1 MRFARRA
8 DLPEAR
14 SSTYLLLGSLYQHR
28 EELDLAQTAY
38 QNGYEAALDG
48 GLVPDA
54 LEARLAMARLDRLDG
69 DLGRAVEAFEEVA
82 DEAQESGLEV
92 VSLEARLELGLCAW
106 TDDDPGAAHS
116 IFEDVRRGARGN
128 LFGLEFYASLGA
140 AWALAAQG
148 KWTEAELVLMQAE
161 DLRFDVHLHDAEA
174 ELMRRGL
181 RDLAIAHRRHDL
193 VQRIDKLDVMVH
205 TTHDGSQSMSG
216 HTSDLVASPPEL

>member
-1 MRFARRA
+1 M
-8 DLPEAR
+8 
-14 SSTYLLLGSLYQHR
+14 
-28 EELDLAQTAY
+28 
-38 QNGYEAALDG
+38 
-48 GLVPDA
+48 
-54 LEARLAMARLDRLDG
+54 
-69 DLGRAVEAFEEVA
+69 
-82 DEAQESGLEV
+82 

-106 TDDDPGAAHS
+106 TDDDPRAAHS

-161 DLRFDVHLHDAEA
+161 DLRFDVRLHDAEA

-181 RDLAIAHRRHDL
+181 RDLAIAHRRQDL